1 MSARFYDKKR
11 KSVKNLFDCYFN
23 ILLAITAWFMHV
35 CSQKS
40 STSSFKIKKI
50 ASSQKFVM
58 NFNYDNLTFSNVI
71 IWLCT
76 VWTKQFGPNPVIAT
90 FTGAVRTVSYWN
102 KPAMN
107 TENSHKMLRTISFI
121 LKSTG
126 LYTRGTRPS
135 FFSLFDLDWFGSD
148 KKRSAR
154 KINFLTFSFHLILN
168 VTHRYWFLAVHND
181 G

>member
-1 MSARFYDKKR
+1 MLRLTIIKVINGWHVRRFVTESEKMVQGFLDDISMSAWFYDKKR

-50 ASSQKFVM
+50 ASSKKIVM
-58 NFNYDNLTFSNVI
+58 NFNHDNLTFSNVI

-90 FTGAVRTVSYWN
+90 FTGAVRTVSYG
-102 KPAMN
+102 P
-107 TENSHKMLRTISFI
+107 
-121 LKSTG
+121 
-126 LYTRGTRPS
+126 
-135 FFSLFDLDWFGSD
+135 
-148 KKRSAR
+148 
-154 KINFLTFSFHLILN
+154 
-168 VTHRYWFLAVHND
+168 
-181 G
+181 

>member
-1 MSARFYDKKR
+1 MFEGFQDWGRKLISCREMGKWLKFASNYYHQGHKLLNRPSISFYDQLISEKMVQGFLDDVSMSARFYDKKR

-50 ASSQKFVM
+50 SSSQKFVM

-76 VWTKQFGPNPVIAT
+76 VWTKPFGPNPAIAT
-90 FTGAVRTVSYWN
+90 VRTV
-102 KPAMN
+102 
-107 TENSHKMLRTISFI
+107 TEINRQWILIS
-121 LKSTG
+121 
-126 LYTRGTRPS
+126 
-135 FFSLFDLDWFGSD
+135 
-148 KKRSAR
+148 
-154 KINFLTFSFHLILN
+154 
-168 VTHRYWFLAVHND
+168 
-181 G
+181 